1 MMNDTY
7 EAVIDRVVDGDTAV
21 LLVEHDGERNQIE
34 LDVEELPAG
43 VDEGAMVEVTISDGD
58 VSSITYLEEKTEA
71 RRQRAQDR
79 FDQLSKRLPD

>member
-7 EAVIDRVVDGDTAV
+7 EAVIDRVVDNDTAV

-43 VDEGAMVEVTISDGD
+43 ANEGAVVEVTISDGD
-58 VSSITYLEEKTEA
+58 VISITYLEDKTEA
-71 RRQRAQDR
+71 RRQRTQDR